1 MEPYKPITNQ
11 FYRCD
16 NKFYVEEL
24 KGLLEAD
31 NPFGFIIM
39 DGHGAIYASVSGNHK
54 EILNKFSVDLP
65 KKHNKGGQSS
75 VRFARIRMEKRHNYL
90 TKVAELATTCFITG
104 EKCNVKGLILGG
116 SGDFKSELKNF

>member
-1 MEPYKPITNQ
+1 LICFEPYKPITNQ

-16 NKFYVEEL
+16 SKFYVEEL
-24 KGLLEAD
+24 KGLLEAE

-90 TKVAELATTCFITG
+90 TKVAEVAT
-104 EKCNVKGLILGG
+104 
-116 SGDFKSELKNF
+116 